1 MKGRGS
7 FQVEALLPLE
17 VEGKKLCLEN
27 WPDEMHW
34 MGVMFFHLEEVTC
47 YPLSL
52 SLVYGRF
59 DILYHPV
66 VFAVQPIDITVA
78 AGGINLYV

>member
-47 YPLSL
+47 YCELVEGGCLPIWRELS
-52 SLVYGRF
+52 
-59 DILYHPV
+59 
-66 VFAVQPIDITVA
+66 Q
-78 AGGINLYV
+78 NLI